1 VKTKFGYQIIKVTD
15 KKMGQPVDFDK
26 VKNLISQNLMAEKQ
40 KGVFDSYVEGLRKSF
55 KVEINKEALSKLTPS
70 EQQEM
75 EQVKP
80 EQKGESK
87 EVPKEG
93 GK

>member
-1 VKTKFGYQIIKVTD
+1 
-15 KKMGQPVDFDK
+15 MGQPVDFDK

-40 KGVFDSYVEGLRKSF
+40 KEVFDSYVEGLKKSF

-70 EQQEM
+70 EQQGM